1 MSPRNSSQR
10 TLPQKP
16 LSHGGLLVGAGRPA
30 RSAAIAM
37 AGRGVG
43 AGLLLGMAWIHWH
56 LYHNGFDSIPKIGP
70 AFYANAVLGVLAA
83 AAVLLAPSRW
93 LAVVA
98 SGAALLL
105 AGTLAALGLSFT
117 VGLFGFKES
126 SSAPFLPATV
136 IVEALG
142 TLELAWL
149 AYAHRRPLVEVV
161 RRFRGRPPWRAGLER
176 GVV

>member
-10 TLPQKP
+10 TLP
-16 LSHGGLLVGAGRPA
+16 HGAVSYGGPLVGAGAPA
-30 RSAAIAM
+30 HSVALAL

-70 AFYANAVLGVLAA
+70 AFYANAVLGVVAA
-83 AAVLLAPSRW
+83 AAVLLTPARW

-98 SGAALLL
+98 AGAALLL

-149 AYAHRRPLVEVV
+149 AFAHRRPLMDAA
-161 RRFRGRPPWRAGLER
+161 RRYRRRGQA
-176 GVV
+176 VQH

>member
-1 MSPRNSSQR
+1 MSPRKAAQR
-10 TLPQKP
+10 TIPQGAVAYGP
-16 LSHGGLLVGAGRPA
+16 PLVGAGTSAPA
-30 RSAAIAM
+30 RSAAIAI

-56 LYHNGFDSIPKIGP
+56 LYHNGFDSIPKIGA

-83 AAVLLAPSRW
+83 AALLLTPSRW
-93 LAVVA
+93 LGVVA
-98 SGAALLL
+98 AGAALLL

-117 VGLFGFKES
+117 VGVFGFRES

-136 IVEALG
+136 IVEGLG

-149 AYAHRRPLVEVV
+149 AYAHRRQLVDAV
-161 RRFRGRPPWRAGLER
+161 RRFRRRGAAG
-176 GVV
+176 